1 MGTDAEKTYSVLMA
15 VYGKEK
21 PEFFRQSIESM
32 LAQTL
37 PFSDFV
43 LVCDGALTHE
53 LNEVISW
60 AQEEMGEKLQI
71 IRLKEN
77 KGLGKAL
84 RTGVPRCRCS
94 VIARMDSDDIS
105 RPDRCERQ
113 FRIIERDGYDLVSGT
128 LQEFVREPGDMDR
141 LRVLPRT
148 SEEILQYAKKRNPF
162 NHPCVMFRKESVL
175 RVGSYQDFPGFEDYY
190 LWIRMLRKGC
200 KGYNVQ
206 EVILDMRTGNGMYDR
221 RGGRD
226 YLYWVLRFQRYLY
239 CKNFITKKEYI
250 QNCLVRTTVGAI
262 PGGAREKFYH
272 VFLRNG
278 KIAVNIKTVLIR

>member
-1 MGTDAEKTYSVLMA
+1 MGTDSEKTYSVLMA

-43 LVCDGALTHE
+43 LVCDGALSHE

-272 VFLRNG
+272 VFLRNV
-278 KIAVNIKTVLIR
+278 K

>member
-1 MGTDAEKTYSVLMA
+1 MGTDSEKTYSVLMA

-84 RTGVPRCRCS
+84 RTGVSRCRCS

-278 KIAVNIKTVLIR
+278 K

>member
-1 MGTDAEKTYSVLMA
+1 MGTDSEKTYSVLMA

-43 LVCDGALTHE
+43 LVCDGALSHE

-190 LWIRMLRKGC
+190 LWARMLLLGVEARNLPDTLL
-200 KGYNVQ
+200 Y
-206 EVILDMRTGNGMYDR
+206 MRAGTGMYKR
-221 RGGRD
+221 RGGWKYVKSMLHFRLFLWKSGLSSFLD
-226 YLYWVLRFQRYLY
+226 FVVCAGGQMMICLIPNRLRELFY
-239 CKNFITKKEYI
+239 KK
-250 QNCLVRTTVGAI
+250 
-262 PGGAREKFYH
+262 
-272 VFLRNG
+272 FLR
-278 KIAVNIKTVLIR
+278 K

>member
-60 AQEEMGEKLQI
+60 AQEEMDEKLQI

-226 YLYWVLRFQRYLY
+226 YLCWVLRFQRYLY

-278 KIAVNIKTVLIR
+278 K

>member
-1 MGTDAEKTYSVLMA
+1 MGTDSEMTYSVLMA
-15 VYGKEK
+15 VYGKEN
-21 PEFFRQSIESM
+21 PEFLRQSIESM
-32 LAQTL
+32 LNQTL

-43 LVCDGALTHE
+43 LVCDGPLSHE
-53 LNEVISW
+53 LNEVITW
-60 AQEEMGEKLQI
+60 AQKQMGEKLQL

-77 KGLGKAL
+77 KGLGNAL
-84 RTGVPRCRCS
+84 HVGVPRCRCS

-128 LQEFVREPGDMDR
+128 LQEFSRKPGDMDR

-162 NHPCVMFRKESVL
+162 NHPCMMFRREAVL
-175 RVGSYQDFPGFEDYY
+175 HAGKYQYFPGFEDYY
-190 LWIRMLRKGC
+190 LCVRMLRKGC

-221 RGGRD
+221 RGGRE
-226 YLYWVLRFQRYLY
+226 YLHWVLRFQRYLY
-239 CKNFITKKEYI
+239 CKKFITRKEYI
-250 QNCLVRTTVGAI
+250 KNCLVRTTVGMI

-272 VFLRNG
+272 LFLRNV
-278 KIAVNIKTVLIR
+278 K

>member
-1 MGTDAEKTYSVLMA
+1 MGTDTEMTYSVLMA
-15 VYGKEK
+15 VYEKEN
-21 PEFFRQSIESM
+21 PGFFRQSIESM

-43 LVCDGALTHE
+43 LVCDGPLPGE
-53 LNEVISW
+53 LNEVIEW
-60 AQEEMGEKLQI
+60 AQEQMGEKLQI

-77 KGLGKAL
+77 KGLGNAL
-84 RTGVPRCRCS
+84 RTGVTRCRCS

-128 LQEFVREPGDMDR
+128 LQEFSREPGDMDR

-148 SEEILQYAKKRNPF
+148 SEEIMRYARRRNPF
-162 NHPCVMFRKESVL
+162 NHPCIMFRKEAVL
-175 RVGSYQDFPGFEDYY
+175 QAGSYRDFPGFEDYY
-190 LWIRMLRKGC
+190 LWIRMLRRGC

-221 RGGRD
+221 RGGRE
-226 YLYWVLRFQRYLY
+226 YLHWVLRFQRYLY
-239 CKNFITKKEYI
+239 SRGFITREEYI
-250 QNCLVRTTVGAI
+250 RNCVVRAAVGMI
-262 PGGAREKFYH
+262 PGRVRENFYH
-272 VFLRNG
+272 IFLRDV
-278 KIAVNIKTVLIR
+278 KM

>member
-1 MGTDAEKTYSVLMA
+1 MGTDAEKTYSLLMA

-60 AQEEMGEKLQI
+60 AQEEMDEKLQI

-278 KIAVNIKTVLIR
+278 K

>member
-226 YLYWVLRFQRYLY
+226 YLYSVLRFQRYLY

-278 KIAVNIKTVLIR
+278 K

>member
-32 LAQTL
+32 RAQTL

-60 AQEEMGEKLQI
+60 AQEEMDEKLQI

-278 KIAVNIKTVLIR
+278 K

>member
-250 QNCLVRTTVGAI
+250 QNCLVRTIVGAI

-278 KIAVNIKTVLIR
+278 K

>member
-1 MGTDAEKTYSVLMA
+1 MGTDSEKTYSVLMA

-84 RTGVPRCRCS
+84 RTGVPRSRCS

-278 KIAVNIKTVLIR
+278 K

>member
-1 MGTDAEKTYSVLMA
+1 MGTDSEKTYSVLMA

-43 LVCDGALTHE
+43 LVCDGALSHE

-272 VFLRNG
+272 VFLKKW
-278 KIAVNIKTVLIR
+278 KIAVKY

>member
-175 RVGSYQDFPGFEDYY
+175 RVGSYQDCPGFEDYY

-278 KIAVNIKTVLIR
+278 K

>member
-60 AQEEMGEKLQI
+60 AQEEMGEKLHI

-278 KIAVNIKTVLIR
+278 K

>member
-1 MGTDAEKTYSVLMA
+1 MGTDSEKTYSVLMA

-190 LWIRMLRKGC
+190 LRIRMLRKGC

-278 KIAVNIKTVLIR
+278 K

>member
-1 MGTDAEKTYSVLMA
+1 MGTDSEKTYSVLMA

-84 RTGVPRCRCS
+84 RTCVPRCRCS

-128 LQEFVREPGDMDR
+128 LQEFVREPGDMNR

-278 KIAVNIKTVLIR
+278 K

>member
-1 MGTDAEKTYSVLMA
+1 MGTDSEKTYSVLMA

-43 LVCDGALTHE
+43 LVCDGALSHE

-162 NHPCVMFRKESVL
+162 NHPCVMYRKEAVEKA
-175 RVGSYQDFPGFEDYY
+175 GGYQHFYLFEDYY
-190 LWIRMLRKGC
+190 LWARMLLLGVEARNLPDTLL
-200 KGYNVQ
+200 Y
-206 EVILDMRTGNGMYDR
+206 MRAGTGMYKR
-221 RGGRD
+221 RGGWKYVKSMLHFRLFLWKSGLSSFWD
-226 YLYWVLRFQRYLY
+226 FVVCAGGQMMICLIPNRLRELFY
-239 CKNFITKKEYI
+239 KK
-250 QNCLVRTTVGAI
+250 
-262 PGGAREKFYH
+262 
-272 VFLRNG
+272 FLR
-278 KIAVNIKTVLIR
+278 K

>member
-21 PEFFRQSIESM
+21 PEFFRQSIERM

-60 AQEEMGEKLQI
+60 AQEEMDEKLQI

-278 KIAVNIKTVLIR
+278 K

>member
-21 PEFFRQSIESM
+21 PEFFRQSIDSM

-278 KIAVNIKTVLIR
+278 K

>member
-1 MGTDAEKTYSVLMA
+1 MGTDSEKTYSVLMA

-43 LVCDGALTHE
+43 LVCDGALSHE

-77 KGLGKAL
+77 EGFGKAL

-278 KIAVNIKTVLIR
+278 K

>member
-148 SEEILQYAKKRNPF
+148 SGETLSI
-162 NHPCVMFRKESVL
+162 
-175 RVGSYQDFPGFEDYY
+175 
-190 LWIRMLRKGC
+190 I
-200 KGYNVQ
+200 
-206 EVILDMRTGNGMYDR
+206 
-221 RGGRD
+221 
-226 YLYWVLRFQRYLY
+226 
-239 CKNFITKKEYI
+239 
-250 QNCLVRTTVGAI
+250 
-262 PGGAREKFYH
+262 H
-272 VFLRNG
+272 V
-278 KIAVNIKTVLIR
+278 

>member
-60 AQEEMGEKLQI
+60 AQEEMDEKLQI

-128 LQEFVREPGDMDR
+128 LQEFVIEPGDMDR

-278 KIAVNIKTVLIR
+278 K

>member
-175 RVGSYQDFPGFEDYY
+175 HAGSYQDFPGFEDYY
-190 LWIRMLRKGC
+190 LWVRMLRKGC

-278 KIAVNIKTVLIR
+278 K